1 MSAPLPDSLPGEV
14 DVVVV
19 GAGGAGMCAALA
31 AAKQGLDTVLV
42 EKSGYFGGSTAR
54 SGGGVW
60 MPGNDALKAAGQV
73 PGNAA
78 LKAAGQVSAD
88 DMAQAK
94 LYLDSIVGDE
104 VPKVRRDTYLD
115 RGPEVL
121 DFIHAHTPVRFQWV
135 PQYADYHP
143 EAPGGRAAGRSCE
156 PVPLDARFL
165 GAELDRLHPQYTKAP
180 ANMIVTQADFR
191 KISLGLR
198 TWRGPATMV
207 KVLVNRVIS
216 GLLRRRM
223 YAMGNAIA
231 IGLRKGLMDARV
243 PVHYDTEL
251 ADLVLED
258 GRVTG
263 VRVTRDGEEST
274 IRARRGVILGSGGF
288 EKNLEMREKY
298 QPHPTSVEWTTGSQF
313 NTGGGILAGIAAG
326 AETALMDDAW
336 WGPTIPLPNGPWFCL
351 AERNLPGS
359 IIVNQA
365 GQRYM
370 NEALPYVEAVHA
382 MYDGEAT
389 GVGHVPSWMVIDQ
402 RYRNRYLFAGL
413 SPRQPFPGRWYK
425 HGTVKK
431 AATIEALA
439 AEIDVPA
446 DALKATLDRFNGFAT
461 SGVDE
466 DFHRGESAYDKYYSD
481 PTVKPNPSLNTIDH
495 APFYAVKIVPGD
507 LGTKGG
513 LVTDERARVLRAG
526 RLGHRRPV
534 RRRQRLVRGH
544 GPHLRRPRRHHRPGA
559 RVRLPGRAGH
569 RCTRRWREPVDEQ
582 GDRLMPID
590 PDVAIGA
597 PVGEVSFSWT
607 SSDVLLYHLAIGA
620 GSRPGD
626 NVSPDALRWTTDGA
640 EPAGAAVVRRG
651 GADVPHDRPAAAGP
665 AGLRHQP
672 VPGRARLAG
681 DHRARAAADVRLRD
695 RPHDAHRRLGQ
706 GQGRGDLAGGRRDLR
721 RRVRSCGPPAPR
733 SSCAA
738 RAAGAATA
746 APPSRSS
753 CRTGRRTPR
762 RRTRSRPQQ
771 ALLYRLCGDRN
782 PLHSDPDF
790 AKAAGF
796 PAPILHGLCSY
807 GIVLRE
813 LTTALLGGD
822 ATRVG
827 GFAVKFTGVVYPGE
841 TLRVQRLAGG
851 RPDPRSGHRRGRTAS
866 AGRRAGARRRRAHPR

>member
-1 MSAPLPDSLPGEV
+1 M
-14 DVVVV
+14 

-31 AAKQGLDTVLV
+31 AAKQGLDVVLV

-60 MPGNDALKAAGQV
+60 MPGN
-73 PGNAA
+73 AA
-78 LKAAGQVSAD
+78 LKAAGQVSDD

-104 VPKVRRDTYLD
+104 VPKARRDTYLE

-121 DFIHAHTPVRFQWV
+121 DFVHAHTPVRFQWV

-156 PVPLDARFL
+156 PAPLDARFL

-223 YAMGNAIA
+223 YAMGNAIV

-263 VRVTRDGEEST
+263 VRVTRAGEESV

-313 NTGGGILAGIAAG
+313 NAGGGILAGIAAG

-431 AATIEALA
+431 AATRRGAGRRDRRTGGRAQGDARPVQRLREERRRRGLPPRRVGVRQVLLRPDREA
-439 AEIDVPA
+439 EPVPEH
-446 DALKATLDRFNGFAT
+446 DR
-461 SGVDE
+461 
-466 DFHRGESAYDKYYSD
+466 
-481 PTVKPNPSLNTIDH
+481 P
-495 APFYAVKIVPGD
+495 
-507 LGTKGG
+507 
-513 LVTDERARVLRAG
+513 RAVLRREDRAG
-526 RLGHRRPV
+526 RPRHQGRAGHRRAGPGAAPRRLGHRGPV
-534 RRRQRLVRGH
+534 RRGERLVRRH
-544 GPHLRRPRRHHRPGA
+544 GPHLRRPRRHDRPRA
-559 RVRLPGRAGH
+559 RLRLPGR
-569 RCTRRWREPVDEQ
+569 
-582 GDRLMPID
+582 
-590 PDVAIGA
+590 
-597 PVGEVSFSWT
+597 
-607 SSDVLLYHLAIGA
+607 
-620 GSRPGD
+620 
-626 NVSPDALRWTTDGA
+626 
-640 EPAGAAVVRRG
+640 
-651 GADVPHDRPAAAGP
+651 
-665 AGLRHQP
+665 
-672 VPGRARLAG
+672 
-681 DHRARAAADVRLRD
+681 
-695 RPHDAHRRLGQ
+695 
-706 GQGRGDLAGGRRDLR
+706 
-721 RRVRSCGPPAPR
+721 
-733 SSCAA
+733 
-738 RAAGAATA
+738 
-746 APPSRSS
+746 
-753 CRTGRRTPR
+753 
-762 RRTRSRPQQ
+762 
-771 ALLYRLCGDRN
+771 
-782 PLHSDPDF
+782 
-790 AKAAGF
+790 
-796 PAPILHGLCSY
+796 
-807 GIVLRE
+807 
-813 LTTALLGGD
+813 
-822 ATRVG
+822 
-827 GFAVKFTGVVYPGE
+827 
-841 TLRVQRLAGG
+841 
-851 RPDPRSGHRRGRTAS
+851 
-866 AGRRAGARRRRAHPR
+866 